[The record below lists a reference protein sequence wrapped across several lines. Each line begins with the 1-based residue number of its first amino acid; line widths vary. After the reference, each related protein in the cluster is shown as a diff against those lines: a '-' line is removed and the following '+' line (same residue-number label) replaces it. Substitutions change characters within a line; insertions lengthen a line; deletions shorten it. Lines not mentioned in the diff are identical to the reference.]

1 MRKKEIKFSSLSFNE
16 IGIEG
21 LILHE
26 YKWDK
31 EVKILT
37 HFING
42 IEFENWKESE
52 AKKEI
57 SKLIGFNKKA
67 KEKVINQLKDKQ
79 KSIDIHESQLKLF

>member
-21 LILHE
+21 LIFHE

-31 EVKILT
+31 EIKILT

-42 IEFENWKESE
+42 IEFENWNESD

-57 SKLIGFNKKA
+57 SKLIGLKK
-67 KEKVINQLKDKQ
+67 KPKVIPQLEDK
-79 KSIDIHESQLKLF
+79 KTSTEIHKTQLNLFN